1 MRLERVQVHRI
12 GIEHLLV
19 NDFLPVPAFLH
30 MDFIGIGFLRLFA
43 APTDDVT
50 VLPVVDG
57 VGIAV
62 VLTVEQLNPASR
74 PTGVPFRIGENLL
87 PLRGIGIEAGIG
99 RLETCPLSAVQYA
112 VVVRRRV
119 VIAQGDTPLL
129 ATGDI
134 PPLRVVVSRCL
145 VQIICHPRGK
155 VVVAEIEQSRHVVL
169 SAHHINQQTSEVM
182 FRLLEER
189 TVMVIQ
195 VDDLADPAAHQIM
208 ERTGLQQ
215 DVTDISDTSRG
226 ETDTHVV
233 EVVDVVLQVLLGKVT
248 RHAGEIVQHMLPVD
262 VAHFREFQQRGDVS
276 VDFQKHD
283 VRKAQRAVRHHTL
296 ELHTQTFRLVA
307 DFHQVAAPV
316 DSRLRRAEH
325 QFRHHPYLRHDFLR
339 DHAVNAAVVVIFCTA
354 IPDTEVGKGF
364 MLQELGGKNPRRSHF
379 RRIVVLEN
387 VIDLLPV
394 IAFRHGFRTESGS
407 HCRHRACVVVHAVI
421 LRVDLL
427 HNGERQ
433 EYKDK

>member
-1 MRLERVQVHRI
+1 M
-12 GIEHLLV
+12 LLSS
-19 NDFLPVPAFLH
+19 
-30 MDFIGIGFLRLFA
+30 
-43 APTDDVT
+43 
-50 VLPVVDG
+50 
-57 VGIAV
+57 VG
-62 VLTVEQLNPASR
+62 
-74 PTGVPFRIGENLL
+74 
-87 PLRGIGIEAGIG
+87 
-99 RLETCPLSAVQYA
+99 
-112 VVVRRRV
+112 V

-215 DVTDISDTSRG
+215 DVTDISDTCRG
-226 ETDTHVV
+226 KTDTHVV

-248 RHAGEIVQHMLPVD
+248 RHAGEIVQHTLPVD
-262 VAHFREFQQRGDVS
+262 VAHCREFQQRSDVS

-283 VRKAQRAVRHHTL
+283 VRKAQRAVRHYTL

-307 DFHQVAAPV
+307 DFHQVTAPV

-339 DHAVNAAVVVIFCTA
+339 DHAVNAAVVVIFRTA

-364 MLQELGGKNPRRSHF
+364 MLQELGGKIP
-379 RRIVVLEN
+379 
-387 VIDLLPV
+387 
-394 IAFRHGFRTESGS
+394 
-407 HCRHRACVVVHAVI
+407 AVATSAA
-421 LRVDLL
+421 L
-427 HNGERQ
+427 
-433 EYKDK
+433 

>member
-1 MRLERVQVHRI
+1 
-12 GIEHLLV
+12 
-19 NDFLPVPAFLH
+19 
-30 MDFIGIGFLRLFA
+30 
-43 APTDDVT
+43 
-50 VLPVVDG
+50 
-57 VGIAV
+57 
-62 VLTVEQLNPASR
+62 
-74 PTGVPFRIGENLL
+74 
-87 PLRGIGIEAGIG
+87 
-99 RLETCPLSAVQYA
+99 
-112 VVVRRRV
+112 
-119 VIAQGDTPLL
+119 LL
-129 ATGDI
+129 ASADI

-145 VQIICHPRGK
+145 VQIIRYPRGQ
-155 VVVAEIEQSRHVVL
+155 VVVAEIEQSRYVILSTHHVD
-169 SAHHINQQTSEVM
+169 QQTAEVM

-189 TVMVIQ
+189 TVMIVQ
-195 VDDLADPAAHQIM
+195 VDNLADPAAHQLM

-215 DVTDISDTSRG
+215 GVTDISDTSRG

-283 VRKAQRAVRHHTL
+283 VRKAQSAVRHYTL

-316 DSRLRRAEH
+316 DSRLRRAQH

-339 DHAVNAAVVVIFCTA
+339 DHAVNAAVVVILRTA
-354 IPDTEVGKGF
+354 VPDAEVGKGF
-364 MLQELGGKNPRRSHF
+364 MFQELGRKNPCRGHF

-407 HCRHRACVVVHAVI
+407 HCRHGTRIVVHAVI
-421 LRVDLL
+421 LCVDLL
-427 HNGERQ
+427 HDDERQ
-433 EYKDK
+433 EYEDK